1 MNAAHQRQL
10 TPALMVV
17 AVLLGAGLLL
27 LLSGVGRGA
36 RWDASRAMAPLPPPS
51 NPANLPQPKPLQQFA
66 LVWQKPLFSPDRK
79 PVAHA
84 ADGGSSLGDLE
95 LTGIILTRDLHM
107 ALLHDKNGDKQ
118 VRLKEGASLS
128 DGSIT
133 LIEVRPRSAVFDASS
148 GRTELKLPAGAP
160 IDMPKADD
168 AATDPMN
175 QPEAG
180 NAMMRIQAAAAAAER
195 NARAGSANPMLLPRA
210 QQSPERDQ
218 PQSPGQA
225 RESAADRLRRTIQK
239 RRAARAAA
247 ANEGVR

>member
-10 TPALMVV
+10 TPALVML
-17 AVLLGAGLLL
+17 AVLLGALLLL
-27 LLSGVGRGA
+27 LLSGVGRGVS
-36 RWDASRAMAPLPPPS
+36 WDAPRPVAPLPPPGNS
-51 NPANLPQPKPLQQFA
+51 ANLPQPKPLQQFA

-79 PVAHA
+79 PAAHA

-118 VRLKEGASLS
+118 LRLKEGASLP

-133 LIEVRPRSAVFDASS
+133 LVEVRPRSAVFDASS

-160 IDMPKADD
+160 IDLLKKDD
-168 AATDPMN
+168 ATTDAMRH
-175 QPEAG
+175 PEAG
-180 NAMMRIQAAAAAAER
+180 NALMRVQAAAAETG
-195 NARAGSANPMLLPRA
+195 ARSRSGNRVILPRA
-210 QQSPERDQ
+210 QPQSGRDQ
-218 PQSPGQA
+218 PQSPDQTK
-225 RESAADRLRRTIQK
+225 ESAAERLRRNIQK